1 MSTKDT
7 NQGKSISGTGK
18 GGQKSDVGGIS
29 KMRPTKGGGGGK
41 QQSIGDIIMTTYSGT
56 PRAEDRSASGISNMR
71 PKPTG
76 SNSSGGGKPKR

>member
-1 MSTKDT
+1 MSTKGT

-41 QQSIGDIIMTTYSGT
+41 
-56 PRAEDRSASGISNMR
+56 
-71 PKPTG
+71 
-76 SNSSGGGKPKR
+76 